1 MRTYNHVNNRVI
13 NKRISRQGG
22 GKNHSFVRRLQSGNI
37 MSPPDA
43 CTHRPGGSDC
53 LLYQPILLAVTILVG
68 GLLAGFS
75 IVWSV
80 INLYSVYP
88 LAKDFLVHQF
98 KRSFRPKHPITLH
111 FVLRNDLPKFSLL
124 VPAYK
129 ESSVIKRCIE
139 RIFESNYP
147 RELIE
152 VIVLTEKDDVETR
165 LVVVEKCAPE
175 FSLASVVVEDNGEP
189 KGKPRAL
196 NQGFKHAGGEIIGI
210 VDAEDL
216 VSKELLREVALMMV
230 ANKNLGVVQGI
241 LDMQNESDGWSNR
254 NFRAEYGYWYR
265 MYLPALSGTGLPVP
279 LGGTTNFFRKSVLD
293 EVGLWDTHN
302 VTEDF
307 ELGMRLFLAKKRFG
321 TTNRGALEPRGAA
334 EIFGSR
340 YRVGMLN
347 SVTSEESPLSLK
359 GWVRQRTR
367 WEKGKIQTL
376 RKYMRMKSYSSSD
389 AIGVGLAAL
398 VSHLGAINVFGL
410 LVSLLAWEIR
420 VPIPW
425 FLECIF
431 YFNFAMLL
439 FHCATQYKGYMYAT
453 DGNTT
458 HRRLKAVS
466 VTLTTPA
473 YWVLQWYADLRAIKQ
488 EYLGT
493 RTFWEKT
500 EHFGRN
506 VSRSH

>member
-1 MRTYNHVNNRVI
+1 
-13 NKRISRQGG
+13 
-22 GKNHSFVRRLQSGNI
+22 
-37 MSPPDA
+37 
-43 CTHRPGGSDC
+43 
-53 LLYQPILLAVTILVG
+53 LYQPISIIVTILVG
-68 GLLAGFS
+68 GLLAGFT

-88 LAKDFLVHQF
+88 LAKDFLLRQLKRPFRSKYPIALQF
-98 KRSFRPKHPITLH
+98 VFRKE
-111 FVLRNDLPKFSLL
+111 LPKFSLL

-129 ESSVIKRCIE
+129 ESSVIRRCIK

-147 RELIE
+147 KQLIE
-152 VIVLTEKDDVETR
+152 VIVITEKDDTETR
-165 LVVVEKCAPE
+165 RVVEDECAQLQ
-175 FSLASVVVEDNGEP
+175 SIKSVVVEDNGEP

-196 NQGFKHAGGEIIGI
+196 NQGFRQASGEIIGI
-210 VDAEDL
+210 IDAEDL
-216 VSKELLREVALMMV
+216 VSTELLREVASMMV
-230 ANKNLGVVQGI
+230 VNKNLGVVQGI
-241 LDMQNESDGWSNR
+241 LDMQNEADGWSNR

-265 MYLPALSGTGLPVP
+265 MYLPALSSTGLPVP
-279 LGGTTNFFRKSVLD
+279 LGGTTNFFRKRVLD
-293 EVGLWDTHN
+293 EVGLWDTRN

-321 TTNRGALEPRGAA
+321 TTNTDALEPRKAV

-340 YRVGMLN
+340 YKVGMLN
-347 SVTSEESPLSLK
+347 SVTSEESPLSLR

-376 RKYMRMKSYSSSD
+376 RKYMRMKSYSSTD
-389 AIGVGLAAL
+389 AIGVGLTAL

-410 LVSLLAWEIR
+410 FISFLAWEIR
-420 VPIPW
+420 LPIPW
-425 FLECIF
+425 FLEGIF
-431 YFNFAMLL
+431 YFNIGMLV

-453 DGNTT
+453 DENTK

-466 VTLTTPA
+466 VALTTPA

-506 VSRSH
+506 VSSASH